1 MYKYAK
7 ENNFKLKLEKNNKK
21 NLMQSKMITTKTFDC
36 IRKKI
41 KRKKIK

>member
-7 ENNFKLKLEKNNKK
+7 ENNFKLKLENYNKK
-21 NLMQSKMITTKTFDC
+21 NLMQSKMITTKTFNC

-41 KRKKIK
+41 K